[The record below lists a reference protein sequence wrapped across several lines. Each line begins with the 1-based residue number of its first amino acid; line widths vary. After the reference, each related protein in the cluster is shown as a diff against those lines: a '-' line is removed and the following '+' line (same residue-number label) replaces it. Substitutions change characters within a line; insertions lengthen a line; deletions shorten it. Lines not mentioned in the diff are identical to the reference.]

1 MDSNVSKGT
10 FLHKFFKLP
19 FIKEKTSLSIGELL
33 EQMLLSTLH
42 LSQQKS
48 YFALTP
54 KFIADSLRRKMVVL
68 QPFIEPIYSSSQKHQ
83 VLLISQSTPIVYS
96 SPIALVLASFT
107 KNNPQT
113 IAKYLVDLLVFQQD
127 CIDSQLYLN
136 STIEVANSGFINF
149 YLDARSIAIWLERS
163 FALIEAKNS
172 SSHHSL
178 PTPPLDNSYP
188 NLFPAQYVHSRC
200 CSLLN
205 LGVREK
211 LVTLED
217 NNQPIPWL
225 DEQNNLRLD
234 ETIELNL
241 LHQLFLVTDSFAQES
256 VDWHKV
262 ALNLSEI
269 VLIFIAQCSFLG
281 EVRQKTPQKAIAR
294 LRLIALTQ
302 YWLQRILIEKSKVA
316 APRNL

>member
-1 MDSNVSKGT
+1 MDSNVSKET

-19 FIKEKTSLSIGELL
+19 FIKEKTSLSVGELW

-54 KFIADSLRRKMVVL
+54 KFIADSLGRKMVVL

-96 SPIALVLASFT
+96 SSIALVLASFT

-113 IAKYLVDLLVFQQD
+113 IAKYLVDLLIFQQD
-127 CIDSQLYLN
+127 CIDPRLYLN

-149 YLDARSIAIWLERS
+149 YLDAKSIAIWLERS

-172 SSHHSL
+172 SSQNLL

-188 NLFPAQYVHSRC
+188 NFIFQHNMFHSR
-200 CSLLN
+200 LL
-205 LGVREK
+205 
-211 LVTLED
+211 
-217 NNQPIPWL
+217 
-225 DEQNNLRLD
+225 
-234 ETIELNL
+234 
-241 LHQLFLVTDSFAQES
+241 LFIKPGS
-256 VDWHKV
+256 K
-262 ALNLSEI
+262 
-269 VLIFIAQCSFLG
+269 
-281 EVRQKTPQKAIAR
+281 R
-294 LRLIALTQ
+294 
-302 YWLQRILIEKSKVA
+302 KS
-316 APRNL
+316 